1 MANDKDYAVIIGV
14 KDYEGLTILNGPE
27 TDATSFRDWVIDTD
41 GGDVPAANCTLI
53 ISEPD
58 PVTPLQHDVD
68 FAFRDIFKKLRAT
81 NTAGRRLYFYFSGH
95 GLGIT
100 WDETALAL
108 PPWSTDLRNFALS
121 STGYLGRI
129 IESGFFEQVFFFL
142 DCCRNR
148 IPGTGGAGPYFGN
161 VKPAAATASCES
173 LVCYATEFDTPAYE
187 AEVASKSPSA
197 SSLDNNLVRGFFTV
211 ALINGL
217 KGAAANKEGT
227 VTVNSLKDFLR
238 DNLPL
243 LAKKEKKK
251 QVPRFIN
258 AFSTDVTVCGKN
270 FAAPVN
276 VTVTF
281 REIKN
286 KTVILEDPNLDIIK
300 QETDSSGSW
309 SNIPLRKGR
318 YEIRYADEPD
328 GKTIRVDGTKNPF
341 NYEF

>member
-129 IESGFFEQVFFFL
+129 IESGFF
-142 DCCRNR
+142 
-148 IPGTGGAGPYFGN
+148 
-161 VKPAAATASCES
+161 
-173 LVCYATEFDTPAYE
+173 
-187 AEVASKSPSA
+187 
-197 SSLDNNLVRGFFTV
+197 
-211 ALINGL
+211 
-217 KGAAANKEGT
+217 
-227 VTVNSLKDFLR
+227 
-238 DNLPL
+238 
-243 LAKKEKKK
+243 
-251 QVPRFIN
+251 
-258 AFSTDVTVCGKN
+258 
-270 FAAPVN
+270 
-276 VTVTF
+276 
-281 REIKN
+281 
-286 KTVILEDPNLDIIK
+286 
-300 QETDSSGSW
+300 
-309 SNIPLRKGR
+309 
-318 YEIRYADEPD
+318 
-328 GKTIRVDGTKNPF
+328 
-341 NYEF
+341 